1 MRQGLYLLILFAI
14 GMVWL
19 VHRLRATM
27 EKLATGR
34 EGDRLLDFR
43 FLGYSR
49 DDVLAYFQRLGPE
62 RRALYRG
69 KQLRLELFFI
79 VGYGIAAA
87 GIGFWLSSVLTNAGH
102 RLPAWLPLAGG
113 GLVALAA
120 MVDVDEGQRIGK
132 LLRTWPNILQADVAR
147 ASNAT
152 RLKWALLFPGLLAL
166 LAGVVVAAVVLV
178 KG

>member
-1 MRQGLYLLILFAI
+1 MRQGLYLLILFAL

-19 VHRLRATM
+19 VHRLRLTM
-27 EKLATGR
+27 ERLATGQK
-34 EGDRLLDFR
+34 GDHLLDFR

-49 DDVLAYFQRLGPE
+49 EEVAAYFQRLGPE

-79 VGYGIAAA
+79 IGYGIAAA
-87 GIGFWLSSVLTNAGH
+87 GVGFWISSVLTNAGY
-102 RLPAWLPLAGG
+102 RLPSWLPLAGG

-120 MVDVDEGQRIGK
+120 MVDIDEGQRIGK
-132 LLRTWPNILQADVAR
+132 LLRSWPQLTEHDVAR
-147 ASNAT
+147 ASSAT
-152 RLKWALLFPGLLAL
+152 RLKWALLLPGAVGI
-166 LAGVVVAAVVLV
+166 LAGIVIAGVVLV